1 MDENRTNNV
10 FPERVETSI
19 STSGSLI
26 PLKSILE
33 TRARD
38 SLLSVYIISVP
49 AKKASGVLNLT
60 RKLFPEDGGFDLQ
73 HIRRFAKQADVP
85 DHVRSFLLGA
95 NIDSNDIDQVDAES
109 PELFLLV
116 GATNL
121 ISSEELRNAL
131 SPILDPITIHSIK
144 VPLLAPTSQEQA
156 MSWSSQYWPIVYKK
170 SNPFGPHPA
179 IVSRAEKEVQEKV
192 RKWMDLAA
200 EVARSSSKTGIGE
213 QIGAVV
219 VERKN
224 GIERTLAVA
233 GDARWMKWPRVGSGN
248 VTAHATLR
256 AIAMIA
262 DGIKVQ
268 EERKADIV
276 SETSTSD
283 ENTIFN
289 DQSLD
294 ILETKHLKSSEW
306 IDGYLCHDLE
316 LYMTHEPCVMCSMAI
331 VHSRFGRVVFGH
343 RMPKTGG
350 LCADSEL
357 GHGLFWRKEL
367 NWSLLAWQWISSEK
381 EIDASKN
388 PQNLLSQLGVH
399 A

>member
-1 MDENRTNNV
+1 MNNHL
-10 FPERVETSI
+10 TSNEAEA
-19 STSGSLI
+19 STGSSASLI
-26 PLKSILE
+26 PLKTTLE

-38 SLLSVYIISVP
+38 SLLSVYITSVP

-73 HIRRFAKQADVP
+73 HIRRFAKQIDVP
-85 DHVRSFLLGA
+85 DHVRTSLRGTRT
-95 NIDSNDIDQVDAES
+95 DSNDQADIEP

-131 SPILDPITIHSIK
+131 SPILDPISICSIK
-144 VPLLAPTSQEQA
+144 VPLLAPTSQDQA
-156 MSWSSQYWPIVYKK
+156 NSWSSQYWPIVYKK

-179 IVSRAEKEVQEKV
+179 IVSRAEEEVRGEV
-192 RKWMDLAA
+192 RKWMNLAA
-200 EVARSSSKTGIGE
+200 EVARSSSTAGIGE
-213 QIGAVV
+213 RIGAVV

-224 GIERTLAVA
+224 GVTRTLAVA
-233 GDARWMKWPRVGSGN
+233 GDARWTWPRIGSGN
-248 VTAHATLR
+248 VTAHAALR
-256 AIAMIA
+256 VIAMVA
-262 DGIKVQ
+262 NGIKVQ
-268 EERKADIV
+268 EEQKAGTL
-276 SETSTSD
+276 SEEDSLD
-283 ENTIFN
+283 KKTIFR
-289 DQSLD
+289 DQALNT
-294 ILETKHLKSSEW
+294 LEAKHHKSAEW
-306 IDGYLCHDLE
+306 VDGYLCHELE

-331 VHSRFGRVVFGH
+331 VHSRFGRVVFRH

-367 NWSLLAWQWISSEK
+367 NWSLLAWQWISNGEEVEAPRES
-381 EIDASKN
+381 
-388 PQNLLSQLGVH
+388 QNLLSHLIH